1 MPNDKQWTRP
11 APGRRGQL
19 RDIALASAL
28 AVLAVISAE
37 LVRSVRPDADLGW
50 AGVEAYLWSVAIV
63 LPLSM
68 RRRFPITVMVVC
80 AALFYVIGER
90 ELGLIASL
98 TVQAAPFMAI
108 YAAWA
113 WTPYRQRVKL
123 WTALVFTG
131 MFVWLT
137 VIVIEQAGEHASESP
152 GVLPGPVAL
161 GLQTFM
167 INVLYFFGAMAWG
180 LAAWRSARQ
189 RAQLR
194 SQAEKLAAE
203 QAENARRAVADER
216 VRIARDLHD
225 VVAHHV
231 SSIGVQAAGA
241 RRLID
246 RDTAASRDALQVIEA
261 SSRQAVQEM
270 HQIVSLLRVDDPGGA
285 TTAAGDDRT
294 PQPGLDA
301 LHDLVDRARADGLA
315 LSFRESGTPFDVP
328 GTVALSLY
336 RTAQEALVNV
346 RKHASGSH
354 AEVVLRYLGPDDGAD
369 PAVEVEVID
378 DGRGGNTTAD
388 SDHSGWGLVGISERA
403 ALHGGSSEI
412 GPRPGGGY
420 RVRVRIPADPAT
432 STSIPDPTGTADP
445 TNTADPTSTA
455 DTAGTTR

>member
-1 MPNDKQWTRP
+1 MTDDNKPWTRS
-11 APGRRGQL
+11 APGPTGLRRDL
-19 RDIALASAL
+19 ALAAVL

-37 LVRSVRPDADLGW
+37 LLRSIRPNADLGW
-50 AGVEAYLWSVAIV
+50 RGIEGYLWSVAIV
-63 LPLSM
+63 LPLAL
-68 RRRFPITVMVVC
+68 RRRFPITVMVIC
-80 AALFYVIGER
+80 AVLFYIIGER
-90 ELGLIASL
+90 FTVMMQSL

-137 VIVIEQAGEHASESP
+137 VLVSEQAGEQAADTP
-152 GVLPGPVAL
+152 GLFPAALAL

-167 INVLYFFGAMAWG
+167 INILYFFGAMAWG

-194 SQAEKLAAE
+194 RQAEELAAE
-203 QAENARRAVADER
+203 QADNARRAVAEER

-246 RDTAASRDALQVIEA
+246 RDADASREALQVIEG

-270 HQIVSLLRVDDPGGA
+270 HQIVSLLRVEEP
-285 TTAAGDDRT
+285 TAHAPPLGVNRM
-294 PQPGLDA
+294 PQPGLQ
-301 LHDLVDRARADGLA
+301 DLRDLIERARADGLA
-315 LSFRESGTPFDVP
+315 VTFRESGTPFDVP

-336 RTAQEALVNV
+336 RTAQESLVNV
-346 RKHASGSH
+346 RKHAPGAH
-354 AEVVLRYLGPDDGAD
+354 AEVVLRYLGSEGEPDH
-369 PAVEVEVID
+369 AVEIEVID
-378 DGRGGNTTAD
+378 DGRGSAGAPD
-388 SDHSGWGLVGISERA
+388 PDHSGWGLVGIRERA
-403 ALHGGSSEI
+403 GMHEGFTEI
-412 GPRPGGGY
+412 GPRPDGGF
-420 RVRVRIPADPAT
+420 RVRVRVPANA
-432 STSIPDPTGTADP
+432 I
-445 TNTADPTSTA
+445 
-455 DTAGTTR
+455 TAGMPT